1 MFRIASK
8 LSSRVSPR
16 ALVSLSSKPS
26 PISFRSFNTGLAL
39 DKSLAVDDVVRMSE
53 YALRQARSEKS
64 VGSYGMGYLV
74 LKHCLTTE
82 LTEGNDPKHE
92 NSKGIALL
100 TMSTLFSERG
110 DYDDAIEQ
118 LNGVQE
124 LSNSYL
130 GIRVAAYE
138 AQAGLHLELE
148 QDDMASAVADK
159 CIELVENEKTEDF
172 EALNIRARA
181 IKGLVELVKG
191 DIKSAE
197 PFFDKSLRTKLC
209 EGTAALSYAEFQQT
223 RQNYSMAKEIYQ
235 NVLDGAAELKERGN
249 VYLGGG
255 NMSMEGLMMQA
266 MCALGQLESHLGNFR
281 NAEEHLTKALT
292 KADQIYGEK
301 HPKLGVV
308 LTNMA
313 LMYRRKA
320 IEQKS
325 SSLVVQEGLYRR
337 VSEILK
343 FPPPETESEGAA
355 AAAKQTVKRNDIV
368 ALASGGYAEL
378 LSVQENRQSE
388 GEKMKKLSDSLWKNS
403 RMSLDDFL
411 GNTEASICPVV
422 DARISRIL

>member
-16 ALVSLSSKPS
+16 ALVSLTSKPS

-39 DKSLAVDDVVRMSE
+39 DKSLAIDDVVRMSE
-53 YALRQARSEKS
+53 YALRQARSAKS

-118 LNGVQE
+118 LDGVQE

-172 EALNIRARA
+172 EALNVRARA

-209 EGTAALSYAEFQQT
+209 DGTAALSYAEFQQT

-235 NVLDGAAELKERGN
+235 NVLEGANELKERGN

-301 HPKLGVV
+301 HPKLGTV

-325 SSLVVQEGLYRR
+325 SSLVVQEGLYRK
-337 VSEILK
+337 VSEIFK
-343 FPPPETESEGAA
+343 FPPPETESEGA

-411 GNTEASICPVV
+411 GNTEASLCPVV
-422 DARISRIL
+422 DARICRLL

>member
-16 ALVSLSSKPS
+16 ALVSLTSKPS

-159 CIELVENEKTEDF
+159 CIELVENEKTEDY
-172 EALNIRARA
+172 EALNVRARA

-191 DIKSAE
+191 YIKSAE
-197 PFFDKSLRTKLC
+197 PFFDKALRIC
-209 EGTAALSYAEFQQT
+209 DGTAALSYAEFQQT

-235 NVLDGAAELKERGN
+235 NVLVGATELKERGN

-281 NAEEHLTKALT
+281 NAEELLTKALT

-301 HPKLGVV
+301 HPKLGAV

-337 VSEILK
+337 VSEIFK
-343 FPPPETESEGAA
+343 FPPPETEPEGAA
-355 AAAKQTVKRNDIV
+355 AAAKPTVKRNDIV

-411 GNTEASICPVV
+411 GNPEASVCPVV
-422 DARISRIL
+422 DCRICRLL